1 MTTPQVKKSMPV
13 RVKIG
18 LGILGGLGTLEVV
31 HSIIGAATNS
41 KLGKY
46 SIGRA
51 IKNSMVDKAALRG
64 KMLNIVNSFQSIFGM
79 GKDLYQKK
87 FEEALIKGEKNIDGF
102 SLKEEATQEAKQKA
116 AKFLLNDGK
125 IKDALSRV
133 KVGVYPES
141 IKTEE
146 SKEQYKIELLNSISD
161 LKEMLDELGNKEET
175 KELTEVKIEYTA
187 NSIVI
192 TGEGSKET
200 FTMNSDGSLTIEEF
214 DNDTKKNQKFT
225 LMPPESK

>member
-1 MTTPQVKKSMPV
+1 M
-13 RVKIG
+13 
-18 LGILGGLGTLEVV
+18 GTLEVV

-64 KMLNIVNSFQSIFGM
+64 KMLNIVNSFQSIFGIGNEFFSKYSEL

-87 FEEALIKGEKNIDGF
+87 FKEAFIKGEKNIDGF
-102 SLKEEATQEAKQKA
+102 SLEEEATQEAKQKA

-133 KVGVYPES
+133 KVDVYPES

-146 SKEQYKIELLNSISD
+146 SKEQYKIELLKSISD

-200 FTMNSDGSLTIEEF
+200 FTMNSDGSLTYENCN
-214 DNDTKKNQKFT
+214 NDTKKNQKFT

>member
-1 MTTPQVKKSMPV
+1 MPV

-79 GKDLYQKK
+79 GKDLYQK
-87 FEEALIKGEKNIDGF
+87 N
-102 SLKEEATQEAKQKA
+102 
-116 AKFLLNDGK
+116 
-125 IKDALSRV
+125 
-133 KVGVYPES
+133 
-141 IKTEE
+141 
-146 SKEQYKIELLNSISD
+146 SKKL
-161 LKEMLDELGNKEET
+161 
-175 KELTEVKIEYTA
+175 
-187 NSIVI
+187 
-192 TGEGSKET
+192 
-200 FTMNSDGSLTIEEF
+200 
-214 DNDTKKNQKFT
+214 
-225 LMPPESK
+225 